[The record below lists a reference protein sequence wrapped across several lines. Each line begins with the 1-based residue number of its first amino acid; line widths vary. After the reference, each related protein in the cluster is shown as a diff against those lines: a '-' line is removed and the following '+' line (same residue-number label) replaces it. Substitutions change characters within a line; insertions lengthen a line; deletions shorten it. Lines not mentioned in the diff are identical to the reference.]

1 MEIYPYIG
9 LTESHSDLWE
19 SFGNRFFAANLGGSG
34 FLPFWAAIKLCRR
47 KLIEPAF
54 PSRADAPL
62 SGAAENSRFRVF
74 VWGKVDASAWLFHRE
89 KATLRNFPAAPKL

>member
-1 MEIYPYIG
+1 MEIHPYIG
-9 LTESHSDLWE
+9 FTESHSDLWE

-62 SGAAENSRFRVF
+62 SGATENSRFRV
-74 VWGKVDASAWLFHRE
+74 VGLWRKVDAPASLIHRE
-89 KATLRNFPAAPKL
+89 EAT